1 MPAVLI
7 EAGLSGLP
15 SIAFN
20 VGGVGEVIED
30 QVTGM
35 VVEREDCQEM
45 RKRLAALCQDSQRR
59 VEMGEAARRRC
70 LDRFSMQKV
79 ASEYEALFLKML
91 QHSTGEKDERP

>member
-1 MPAVLI
+1 
-7 EAGLSGLP
+7 
-15 SIAFN
+15 

-70 LDRFSMQKV
+70 LDQFSMQKV

-91 QHSTGEKDERP
+91 QDSTGEMDERA